1 MSYNI
6 LTAGKLNKLNYY
18 LNICVMKKIFGTER
32 CCCKH
37 SLPKDYNSKEVRKVM
52 RLCALGM
59 VTDDDFTI
67 SGVDYSKDKIQT
79 SNLTSLDD
87 AIIKREE
94 EIKRLEY
101 EINIVEALLDS
112 LDSRKD
118 NQYRQLVENY
128 YIENKTYTEVMP
140 IINIYNRYHYFE
152 LCKKVLN
159 EFLELI

>member
-1 MSYNI
+1 MTKDKKYIEYLLRNYKKKKSRLRILNLGFINEDDNI
-6 LTAGKLNKLNYY
+6 LNG
-18 LNICVMKKIFGTER
+18 I
-32 CCCKH
+32 
-37 SLPKDYNSKEVRKVM
+37 
-52 RLCALGM
+52 
-59 VTDDDFTI
+59 
-67 SGVDYSKDKIQT
+67 DYSKDKIQT

-94 EIKRLEY
+94 EIKKLEY

-128 YIENKTYTEVMP
+128 YIENKTYTEVMS
-140 IINIYNRYHYFE
+140 IINIYNRYLYFE

>member
-1 MSYNI
+1 MTKDKKYIEYLLRNYKKKKSRLRILNLGLINEDDNI
-6 LTAGKLNKLNYY
+6 LNG
-18 LNICVMKKIFGTER
+18 I
-32 CCCKH
+32 
-37 SLPKDYNSKEVRKVM
+37 
-52 RLCALGM
+52 
-59 VTDDDFTI
+59 
-67 SGVDYSKDKIQT
+67 DYSKDKIQT
-79 SNLTSLDD
+79 SNLTSLDG

>member
-1 MSYNI
+1 MTKDKKYIEYLLRNYKKKKSRLRILNLGLINEDDNI
-6 LTAGKLNKLNYY
+6 LNG
-18 LNICVMKKIFGTER
+18 I
-32 CCCKH
+32 
-37 SLPKDYNSKEVRKVM
+37 
-52 RLCALGM
+52 
-59 VTDDDFTI
+59 
-67 SGVDYSKDKIQT
+67 DYSKDKIQT

-128 YIENKTYTEVMP
+128 YIENKTYTEVMS
-140 IINIYNRYHYFE
+140 IINIYNRYHFFE

>member
-1 MSYNI
+1 MTKDKKYIEYLLRNYKKKKSRLRILNLGLINEDDNI
-6 LTAGKLNKLNYY
+6 LNG
-18 LNICVMKKIFGTER
+18 I
-32 CCCKH
+32 
-37 SLPKDYNSKEVRKVM
+37 
-52 RLCALGM
+52 
-59 VTDDDFTI
+59 
-67 SGVDYSKDKIQT
+67 DYSKDKIQT

-128 YIENKTYTEVMP
+128 YIENKTYTEVMS

-152 LCKKVLN
+152 LCKKILN
-159 EFLELI
+159 DFLELI

>member
-1 MSYNI
+1 MTKDKKYIEYLLRNYKKKKSRLRILNLGLINEDDNI
-6 LTAGKLNKLNYY
+6 LNA
-18 LNICVMKKIFGTER
+18 I
-32 CCCKH
+32 
-37 SLPKDYNSKEVRKVM
+37 
-52 RLCALGM
+52 
-59 VTDDDFTI
+59 
-67 SGVDYSKDKIQT
+67 DYSKDKIQT

-94 EIKRLEY
+94 EIKKLEY

>member
-1 MSYNI
+1 MTKDKKYIEYLLRNYKKKKSRLRILNLGLINEDDNI
-6 LTAGKLNKLNYY
+6 LNG
-18 LNICVMKKIFGTER
+18 I
-32 CCCKH
+32 
-37 SLPKDYNSKEVRKVM
+37 
-52 RLCALGM
+52 
-59 VTDDDFTI
+59 
-67 SGVDYSKDKIQT
+67 DYSKDKIQT

-140 IINIYNRYHYFE
+140 IINIYYRYHYFE

>member
-1 MSYNI
+1 MTKDKKYIEYLLRNYKKKKSRLRILNLGLINEDDNI
-6 LTAGKLNKLNYY
+6 LNG
-18 LNICVMKKIFGTER
+18 I
-32 CCCKH
+32 
-37 SLPKDYNSKEVRKVM
+37 
-52 RLCALGM
+52 
-59 VTDDDFTI
+59 
-67 SGVDYSKDKIQT
+67 DYSKDKIQT

-87 AIIKREE
+87 VIIKREE

-128 YIENKTYTEVMP
+128 YIENKTYAEVMP
-140 IINIYNRYHYFE
+140 IINIYNKYHYFE
-152 LCKKVLN
+152 LCKKILN

>member
-1 MSYNI
+1 MTKDKKYIEYLLRNYKKKKSRLRILNLNLVNEDDNI
-6 LTAGKLNKLNYY
+6 L
-18 LNICVMKKIFGTER
+18 
-32 CCCKH
+32 
-37 SLPKDYNSKEVRKVM
+37 
-52 RLCALGM
+52 
-59 VTDDDFTI
+59 
-67 SGVDYSKDKIQT
+67 SGIDYSKDKIQT
-79 SNLTSLDD
+79 SNLASLDD

-128 YIENKTYTEVMP
+128 YIENKTYTEVMS

-152 LCKKVLN
+152 LCKKILN

>member
-1 MSYNI
+1 MFIIFFNNWGDFLLTKDKKYIEYLLRNYKKKKSRLRILNLGLINEDDNI
-6 LTAGKLNKLNYY
+6 LNG
-18 LNICVMKKIFGTER
+18 I
-32 CCCKH
+32 
-37 SLPKDYNSKEVRKVM
+37 
-52 RLCALGM
+52 
-59 VTDDDFTI
+59 
-67 SGVDYSKDKIQT
+67 DYSKDKIQT

-87 AIIKREE
+87 TIIKREE

>member
-1 MSYNI
+1 MTKDKKYIEYLLRNYKKKKSRLRILNLGFINEDDNI
-6 LTAGKLNKLNYY
+6 LNG
-18 LNICVMKKIFGTER
+18 I
-32 CCCKH
+32 
-37 SLPKDYNSKEVRKVM
+37 
-52 RLCALGM
+52 
-59 VTDDDFTI
+59 
-67 SGVDYSKDKIQT
+67 DYSKDKIQT

-94 EIKRLEY
+94 EIKKLEY

>member
-1 MSYNI
+1 MTKDKKYIEYLLRNYKKKKSRLRILNLNLINDDDNI
-6 LTAGKLNKLNYY
+6 LNG
-18 LNICVMKKIFGTER
+18 I
-32 CCCKH
+32 
-37 SLPKDYNSKEVRKVM
+37 
-52 RLCALGM
+52 
-59 VTDDDFTI
+59 
-67 SGVDYSKDKIQT
+67 DYSKDKIQT

-94 EIKRLEY
+94 EIKKLVY

-152 LCKKVLN
+152 ICKKVLN
-159 EFLELI
+159 EFLDLI

>member
-1 MSYNI
+1 MLNSCVGGGFPLTKDKKYIEYLLRNYKKKKSRLRI
-6 LTAGKLNKLNYY
+6 LNLGLINEDDNVLNG
-18 LNICVMKKIFGTER
+18 I
-32 CCCKH
+32 
-37 SLPKDYNSKEVRKVM
+37 
-52 RLCALGM
+52 
-59 VTDDDFTI
+59 
-67 SGVDYSKDKIQT
+67 DYSKDKIQT

-140 IINIYNRYHYFE
+140 IINIYNRYHFFE

>member
-1 MSYNI
+1 MTKDKKYIEYLLRNYKKKKSRLRILNLGLINEDDNI
-6 LTAGKLNKLNYY
+6 LNG
-18 LNICVMKKIFGTER
+18 I
-32 CCCKH
+32 
-37 SLPKDYNSKEVRKVM
+37 
-52 RLCALGM
+52 
-59 VTDDDFTI
+59 
-67 SGVDYSKDKIQT
+67 DYSKDKIQT
-79 SNLTSLDD
+79 SILTSLDD

-128 YIENKTYTEVMP
+128 YIENKTYSEVMP

-159 EFLELI
+159 DFLELI

>member
-1 MSYNI
+1 MTKDKKYIEYLLRNYKKKKSRLRILNLNLVNEDDNI
-6 LTAGKLNKLNYY
+6 LNG
-18 LNICVMKKIFGTER
+18 I
-32 CCCKH
+32 
-37 SLPKDYNSKEVRKVM
+37 
-52 RLCALGM
+52 
-59 VTDDDFTI
+59 
-67 SGVDYSKDKIQT
+67 DYSKDKIQT
-79 SNLTSLDD
+79 SILASLDD

-101 EINIVEALLDS
+101 EINILEALLDS

-140 IINIYNRYHYFE
+140 IINIYNRYHFFE

>member
-1 MSYNI
+1 MTKDKKYIEYLLRNYKKKKSRLRILNLNLVNEDDNI
-6 LTAGKLNKLNYY
+6 LN
-18 LNICVMKKIFGTER
+18 
-32 CCCKH
+32 
-37 SLPKDYNSKEVRKVM
+37 
-52 RLCALGM
+52 
-59 VTDDDFTI
+59 
-67 SGVDYSKDKIQT
+67 GVDYSKDKIQT

-87 AIIKREE
+87 VIIKREE

-118 NQYRQLVENY
+118 NQYRQIVENY
-128 YIENKTYTEVMP
+128 YIENKTYTEVMS

-159 EFLELI
+159 DFLELI

>member
-1 MSYNI
+1 MTKDKKYIEYLLRNYKKKKSRLRI
-6 LTAGKLNKLNYY
+6 LNLGLINEDDNNLNG
-18 LNICVMKKIFGTER
+18 I
-32 CCCKH
+32 
-37 SLPKDYNSKEVRKVM
+37 
-52 RLCALGM
+52 
-59 VTDDDFTI
+59 
-67 SGVDYSKDKIQT
+67 DYSKDKIQT

-128 YIENKTYTEVMP
+128 YIENKTYTEVMS

-152 LCKKVLN
+152 ICKKILN

>member
-1 MSYNI
+1 MTKDKKYIEYLLRNYKKKKSRLRILNLGLINEDDNI
-6 LTAGKLNKLNYY
+6 LNA
-18 LNICVMKKIFGTER
+18 I
-32 CCCKH
+32 
-37 SLPKDYNSKEVRKVM
+37 
-52 RLCALGM
+52 
-59 VTDDDFTI
+59 
-67 SGVDYSKDKIQT
+67 DYSKDKIQT

-128 YIENKTYTEVMP
+128 YIENKTYTEVMS

-159 EFLELI
+159 EFLDLI

>member
-1 MSYNI
+1 MTKDKKYIEYLLRNYKKKRSRLRILNLGLINEDDNI
-6 LTAGKLNKLNYY
+6 LNG
-18 LNICVMKKIFGTER
+18 I
-32 CCCKH
+32 
-37 SLPKDYNSKEVRKVM
+37 
-52 RLCALGM
+52 
-59 VTDDDFTI
+59 
-67 SGVDYSKDKIQT
+67 DYSKDKIQT

-87 AIIKREE
+87 VIIKREE

-118 NQYRQLVENY
+118 NQYRQIVENY
-128 YIENKTYTEVMP
+128 YIENKTYTDVMP

>member
-1 MSYNI
+1 MTKDKKYIEYLLRNYKKKKSRLRILNLGLINEDDNI
-6 LTAGKLNKLNYY
+6 LNG
-18 LNICVMKKIFGTER
+18 I
-32 CCCKH
+32 
-37 SLPKDYNSKEVRKVM
+37 
-52 RLCALGM
+52 
-59 VTDDDFTI
+59 
-67 SGVDYSKDKIQT
+67 DYSKDKIQT

-128 YIENKTYTEVMP
+128 YIENKTYTEVMA

-152 LCKKVLN
+152 LFKKVLN

>member
-1 MSYNI
+1 MTKDKKYIEYLLRNYKKKKSRLRILNLNLINEDDNI
-6 LTAGKLNKLNYY
+6 LNG
-18 LNICVMKKIFGTER
+18 I
-32 CCCKH
+32 
-37 SLPKDYNSKEVRKVM
+37 
-52 RLCALGM
+52 
-59 VTDDDFTI
+59 
-67 SGVDYSKDKIQT
+67 DYSKDKIQT

-140 IINIYNRYHYFE
+140 IINIYNTYHYFE
-152 LCKKVLN
+152 LCKKILN
-159 EFLELI
+159 DFLELI

>member
-1 MSYNI
+1 MTKDKKYIEYLLRNYKKKKSRLRILNLNLINDDDNI
-6 LTAGKLNKLNYY
+6 LNG
-18 LNICVMKKIFGTER
+18 I
-32 CCCKH
+32 
-37 SLPKDYNSKEVRKVM
+37 
-52 RLCALGM
+52 
-59 VTDDDFTI
+59 
-67 SGVDYSKDKIQT
+67 DYSKDKIQT

-87 AIIKREE
+87 VIIKREE

-128 YIENKTYTEVMP
+128 YIENKTYTEVMS

-159 EFLELI
+159 EFLDLI

>member
-1 MSYNI
+1 MTKDKKYIEYLLRNYKKKKSRLRILNLGLINEDDNI
-6 LTAGKLNKLNYY
+6 LNG
-18 LNICVMKKIFGTER
+18 I
-32 CCCKH
+32 
-37 SLPKDYNSKEVRKVM
+37 
-52 RLCALGM
+52 
-59 VTDDDFTI
+59 
-67 SGVDYSKDKIQT
+67 DYSKDKIQT

-118 NQYRQLVENY
+118 NQYRQIVENY
-128 YIENKTYTEVMP
+128 YIENKTYTEVMS

>member
-1 MSYNI
+1 MTKDKKYIEYLLRNYKKKKSRLRILNIGLINEDDNI
-6 LTAGKLNKLNYY
+6 LNG
-18 LNICVMKKIFGTER
+18 I
-32 CCCKH
+32 
-37 SLPKDYNSKEVRKVM
+37 
-52 RLCALGM
+52 
-59 VTDDDFTI
+59 
-67 SGVDYSKDKIQT
+67 DYSKDKIQT

-87 AIIKREE
+87 VVIKREE

-128 YIENKTYTEVMP
+128 YIENKTYTEVMT

>member
-1 MSYNI
+1 MTKDKKYIEYLLRNYKKKKSRLRILNLNLINDDDNI
-6 LTAGKLNKLNYY
+6 LNG
-18 LNICVMKKIFGTER
+18 I
-32 CCCKH
+32 
-37 SLPKDYNSKEVRKVM
+37 
-52 RLCALGM
+52 
-59 VTDDDFTI
+59 
-67 SGVDYSKDKIQT
+67 DYSKDKIQT

-87 AIIKREE
+87 VIIKREE

-128 YIENKTYTEVMP
+128 YIENKTYTEVMS

-152 LCKKVLN
+152 LRKKVLN

>member
-1 MSYNI
+1 MTKDKKYIEYLLRNYKKKKSRLRILNLRLINEDDNI
-6 LTAGKLNKLNYY
+6 LN
-18 LNICVMKKIFGTER
+18 
-32 CCCKH
+32 
-37 SLPKDYNSKEVRKVM
+37 
-52 RLCALGM
+52 
-59 VTDDDFTI
+59 
-67 SGVDYSKDKIQT
+67 GVDYSKDKIQT

-101 EINIVEALLDS
+101 EIKIVEALLDS

>member
-1 MSYNI
+1 MTKDKKYIEYLLRNYKKKKSRLRILNLGLINEYYNI
-6 LTAGKLNKLNYY
+6 LNC
-18 LNICVMKKIFGTER
+18 I
-32 CCCKH
+32 
-37 SLPKDYNSKEVRKVM
+37 
-52 RLCALGM
+52 
-59 VTDDDFTI
+59 
-67 SGVDYSKDKIQT
+67 DYSKDKIQT